1 MKESRNTL
9 FLSFHYFINLDR
21 NNNNKK
27 NMLGKLSLAL
37 LMRELL
43 KIKILVI
50 TYNEY
55 NAFKFS

>member
-21 NNNNKK
+21 NNNKK